1 MATAETSLDL
11 KEDLL
16 LVEKE
21 EDQPAGEN
29 VESMPGQFIPIAVK
43 PFDNAAKEESIDSG
57 TVNNPLHHVDGNG
70 IHADDSEEERPTT
83 PTSYID
89 DVIENCEADE

>member
-11 KEDLL
+11 EEDLFL
-16 LVEKE
+16 IEKE

-29 VESMPGQFIPIAVK
+29 VESMPGQLVPVTVK
-43 PFDNAAKEESIDSG
+43 PFDDAAEEESIDSG
-57 TVNNPLHHVDGNG
+57 AVNNPLHHVDGNG
-70 IHADDSEEERPTT
+70 IHADDSEEERPTA
-83 PTSYID
+83 PTFYID